1 MDRHGLEQLRE
12 LMQRY
17 CFQYGD
23 FTLTSGRKSKF
34 YYNGKLVTLRPS
46 GAKLIGEALID
57 VVLASGAEA
66 VGGPAL
72 GAVPIAMAVGA
83 ASVPSTSSGQA
94 PSAGSGQAPSRR
106 ELPVYVVRMEQKEH
120 GARDLV
126 AEPYSDDERP
136 VVSEGRRLAI
146 VEDTITT
153 GGSVR
158 KAIEAVESLGCQ
170 VALIAVLV
178 ERHEGGADALREQG
192 YDVVSLFRADEEGKL
207 TVNEAYVERL
217 DAAQRAR

>member
-1 MDRHGLEQLRE
+1 MPANPELLDKLRD
-12 LMQRY
+12 LMQRH

-23 FTLTSGRKSKF
+23 FTLTSGGKSKF

-46 GAKLIGEALID
+46 GAALIGEALID

-83 ASVPSTSSGQA
+83 ASLA
-94 PSAGSGQAPSRR
+94 HERD
-106 ELPVYVVRMEQKEH
+106 LPVFVVRMEQKAH
-120 GARDLV
+120 GARDLI
-126 AEPYSDDERP
+126 AEPYSDDANA
-136 VVSEGRRLAI
+136 VMSAGRRVAI

-153 GGSVR
+153 GGSVL
-158 KAIEAVESLGCQ
+158 KAVAAVRAAGCE

-178 ERHEGGADALREQG
+178 ERHEGGADKLREQG
-192 YDVVSLFRADEEGKL
+192 LDVVSLFRADEEGQL
-207 TVNEAYVERL
+207 SVNPAFLERQ
-217 DAAQRAR
+217 AAATA

>member
-1 MDRHGLEQLRE
+1 MPANPEMLDMLRD
-12 LMQRY
+12 LMQRH

-23 FTLTSGRKSKF
+23 FTLTSGGKSKF

-46 GAKLIGEALID
+46 GAALIGEALID

-83 ASVPSTSSGQA
+83 ASLTRG
-94 PSAGSGQAPSRR
+94 RD
-106 ELPVYVVRMEQKEH
+106 LPVFVVRMEQKTH
-120 GARDLV
+120 GARDLI
-126 AEPYSDDERP
+126 AEPYSGDNNA
-136 VVSEGRRLAI
+136 VMSKGRRVAI

-153 GGSVR
+153 GGSVL
-158 KAIEAVESLGCQ
+158 KAVDAVRAAGCE

-192 YDVVSLFRADEEGKL
+192 LDVVSLFRADEEGQL
-207 TVNEAYVERL
+207 SVNPAFLER
-217 DAAQRAR
+217 ATA

>member
-1 MDRHGLEQLRE
+1 MLDMLRD
-12 LMQRY
+12 LMQRH

-23 FTLTSGRKSKF
+23 FTLTSGGKSKF

-46 GAKLIGEALID
+46 GAALIGEALID

-72 GAVPIAMAVGA
+72 GAVPIAIAVGA
-83 ASVPSTSSGQA
+83 ASLTRG
-94 PSAGSGQAPSRR
+94 RD
-106 ELPVYVVRMEQKEH
+106 LPVFVVRMEQKPH
-120 GARDLV
+120 GARDLI
-126 AEPYSDDERP
+126 AEPYSGDNNA
-136 VVSEGRRLAI
+136 VMSKGRRVAI

-153 GGSVR
+153 GGSVL
-158 KAIEAVESLGCQ
+158 KAVDAVRAAGCE

-192 YDVVSLFRADEEGKL
+192 LDVVSLFRADEEGQL
-207 TVNEAYVERL
+207 SVNPAFLER
-217 DAAQRAR
+217 ATA

>member
-1 MDRHGLEQLRE
+1 MPVDTAHLERLRD
-12 LMQRY
+12 LMQKH

-23 FTLTSGRKSKF
+23 FTLTSGGKSKF

-46 GAKLIGEALID
+46 GAELIGEALVD
-57 VVLASGAEA
+57 VVLASGADA

-83 ASVPSTSSGQA
+83 AGL
-94 PSAGSGQAPSRR
+94 SRDR
-106 ELPVYVVRMEQKEH
+106 DLPVYVVRMEQKQH
-120 GARDLV
+120 GAKDLI
-126 AEPYSDDERP
+126 AEPYSDDDDA
-136 VVSEGRRLAI
+136 VVTNGRSVAI

-158 KAIEAVESLGCQ
+158 KAIEAIEAVGAK

-178 ERHEGGADALREQG
+178 ERSEGGADTLRRDG
-192 YDVVSLFRADEEGKL
+192 YDVVSLFRADEEGRL
-207 TVNEAYVERL
+207 SVNQAYVERL
-217 DAAQRAR
+217 SAL

>member
-1 MDRHGLEQLRE
+1 MPVDTAHLERLRD
-12 LMQRY
+12 LMQKH

-23 FTLTSGRKSKF
+23 FTLTSGGKSKF

-46 GAKLIGEALID
+46 GAELIGEALVD
-57 VVLASGAEA
+57 VVLASGADA

-83 ASVPSTSSGQA
+83 AGLT
-94 PSAGSGQAPSRR
+94 RNR
-106 ELPVYVVRMEQKEH
+106 DLPVYVVRMEQKQH
-120 GARDLV
+120 GAKELI
-126 AEPYSDDERP
+126 AEPFSDDGDP
-136 VVSEGRRLAI
+136 VVTTGRSVAI

-158 KAIEAVESLGCQ
+158 KAIDAIEAVGAK

-178 ERHEGGADALREQG
+178 ERHEGGADTLRRDG
-192 YDVVSLFRADEEGKL
+192 YDVVSLFRADEEGRL
-207 TVNEAYVERL
+207 SVNQAYVERL
-217 DAAQRAR
+217 SAL

>member
-1 MDRHGLEQLRE
+1 MPANPEMLDMLRD
-12 LMQRY
+12 LMQRH

-23 FTLTSGRKSKF
+23 FTLTSGGKSKF

-46 GAKLIGEALID
+46 GAALIGEALID

-72 GAVPIAMAVGA
+72 GAVPIAIAVGA
-83 ASVPSTSSGQA
+83 ASLTRG
-94 PSAGSGQAPSRR
+94 RD
-106 ELPVYVVRMEQKEH
+106 LPVFVVRMEQKTH
-120 GARDLV
+120 GARDLI
-126 AEPYSDDERP
+126 AEPYSGDNNA
-136 VVSEGRRLAI
+136 VMSKGRRVAI

-153 GGSVR
+153 GGSVL
-158 KAIEAVESLGCQ
+158 KAVDAVRAAGCE

-192 YDVVSLFRADEEGKL
+192 LDVVSLFRADEEGQL
-207 TVNEAYVERL
+207 SVNPAFLER
-217 DAAQRAR
+217 ATA

>member
-1 MDRHGLEQLRE
+1 MPVDTAHLERLRD
-12 LMQRY
+12 LMQKH

-23 FTLTSGRKSKF
+23 FTLTSGGKSKF

-46 GAKLIGEALID
+46 GAELIGEALVD
-57 VVLASGAEA
+57 VVLASGADA

-83 ASVPSTSSGQA
+83 AGL
-94 PSAGSGQAPSRR
+94 SRNR
-106 ELPVYVVRMEQKEH
+106 DLPVYVVRMEQKQH
-120 GARDLV
+120 GAKDLI
-126 AEPYSDDERP
+126 AEPFSDDGGA
-136 VVSEGRRLAI
+136 VVAAGRSVAI

-158 KAIEAVESLGCQ
+158 KAIAAIEAVGAK

-178 ERHEGGADALREQG
+178 ERHEGGAGTLRDEG
-192 YDVVSLFRADEEGKL
+192 YDVVSLFRADEEGRL
-207 TVNEAYVERL
+207 SVNEAYVERL
-217 DAAQRAR
+217 RSL